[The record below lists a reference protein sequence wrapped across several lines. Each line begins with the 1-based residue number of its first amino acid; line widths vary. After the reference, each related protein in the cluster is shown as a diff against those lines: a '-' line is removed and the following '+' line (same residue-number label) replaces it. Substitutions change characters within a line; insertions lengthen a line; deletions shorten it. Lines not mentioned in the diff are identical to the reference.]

1 MRTYLLLFL
10 WIIYLTNS
18 LYAQSGSGI
27 SGIILD
33 RESGEPLTGATIQ
46 SGSRATISNYDGT
59 FRLELVPGLHVL
71 QISYVGYEGQTL
83 TAEVGGQGFTA
94 LEIRLSAS
102 VMILETATITTGR
115 YERSLGETAV
125 SLEILRPRFIEQINA
140 VSIDEALN
148 RLPGVNIIDG
158 QANIR
163 GGSGFSYGAG
173 SRVMLLVDDIPALQA
188 DAGFPNWNDIPVE
201 NLEQVEVMKGAGS
214 ALYGSAA
221 LNGIINVRTAFA
233 KSVPYTKISTFYT
246 AWLPP
251 SEKERQWWSNSPSST
266 GVSLTHRQK
275 FGKLDLSGSLFYVN
289 TNGYIRDAYD
299 EQGRMTLGLRYRLT
313 DRLALGV
320 NTNLNLGRSQDF
332 FLWANDREGAYQ
344 GGGNNNNSISNKF
357 RYYLDPYLN
366 YFDRAGNK
374 HKLLGRI
381 YGIDNDNNLDQSNK
395 SQLYYGE
402 YQYQRHITHLNL
414 VMTAGALGTYSR
426 VDAELYGD
434 TLFHARNAAAY
445 LQLEQ
450 KPWPWLT
457 LSAGARYEYNAFLT
471 PDSILGQ
478 AIPQGGNEESKP
490 IFRAGANVRFNP
502 FSYLRASWGQGYRFP
517 TIAEKYINT
526 VFGGFQVVPN
536 LQLRSETGWNTEI
549 GWKQGLKM
557 GSWNGY
563 LDLALFWTEYQDM
576 MEFTMVVLP
585 RFQSQNI
592 GDTRIRGAEL
602 TWQGQGTLFGRPMT
616 MMAGL
621 MYLEPQYKDFGEQQ
635 RNTSSSGRNILK
647 YRFRHSAKM
656 DLEMPL
662 TSRFTLGYSYQYYS
676 PMEAIDA
683 IFNIIPGVF
692 DFRAANNKGFHVMD
706 LRGGFQISSR
716 LEAWIIL
723 KNALNQAYSLRP
735 ALLEEPRN
743 ITVRLMMSLGKEPAK

>member
-1 MRTYLLLFL
+1 MRSYLL
-10 WIIYLTNS
+10 IILTVTCITGS
-18 LYAQSGSGI
+18 MYAQSSSGVK
-27 SGIILD
+27 GIVTD
-33 RESGEPLTGATIQ
+33 RDNGEPLTGATIQ
-46 SGSRATISNYDGT
+46 SGGKATISAYDGS
-59 FRLELVPGLHVL
+59 FRLELLPGAHLL
-71 QISYVGYEGQTL
+71 QVSFVGYESLQLPVEVPEGGLIETPMAL
-83 TAEVGGQGFTA
+83 TP
-94 LEIRLSAS
+94 S
-102 VMILETATITTGR
+102 VLILQTATITTGR

-221 LNGIINVRTAFA
+221 LNGIVNVRTAFA
-233 KSVPYTKISTFYT
+233 KSVPYTKVSTFYT
-246 AWLPP
+246 AWLRPG
-251 SEKERQWWSNSPSST
+251 EKERQWWSNSPSSA
-266 GVSLTHRQK
+266 GISLTHRQK
-275 FGKLDLSGSLFYVN
+275 FGRLDVSGSMFYVN
-289 TNGYIRDAYD
+289 TNGYIMDAYD
-299 EQGRMTLGLRYRLT
+299 EQGRITLGLRYRLT
-313 DRLALGV
+313 DRLAIGL

-332 FLWANDREGAYQ
+332 FLWANDRDGAYK

-366 YFDRAGNK
+366 YFDKAGNK
-374 HKLLGRI
+374 HKILGRI

-402 YQYQRHITHLNL
+402 YQYQRHMSRLDL
-414 VMTAGALGTYSR
+414 VVTAGVLGTYSR

-434 TLFHARNAAAY
+434 TLFTSENAAAY
-445 LQLEQ
+445 VQMEQ

-457 LSAGARYEYNAFLT
+457 LTAGARYEYNAFQT

-478 AIPQGGNEESKP
+478 AIPRENNKESKP
-490 IFRAGANVRFNP
+490 IFRLGANARLNP

-536 LQLRSETGWNTEI
+536 LQLRSETVWSAEV
-549 GWKQGLKM
+549 GWKQGVRM
-557 GSWNGY
+557 GSWNGFV
-563 LDLALFWTEYQDM
+563 DLALFWTEYQRM

-592 GDTRIRGAEL
+592 GDTWIRGAEL
-602 TWQGQGTLFGRPMT
+602 TWQGQGTLFGRSMS

-621 MYLEPQYKDFGEQQ
+621 MYIDPRYKDFGEQQ
-635 RNTSSSGRNILK
+635 QNTSSSSRNILK
-647 YRFRHSAKM
+647 YRFRHSAKA

-676 PMEAIDA
+676 HMEAIDA
-683 IFNIIPGVF
+683 IFNIIPGVLP
-692 DFRAANNKGFHVMD
+692 FREANDKGFHVMD
-706 LRGGFQISSR
+706 LRAGYQITPQ
-716 LEAWIIL
+716 LEGWLIL
-723 KNALNQAYSLRP
+723 KNMLNEAYSLRP

-743 ITVRLMMSLGKEPAK
+743 LTVRLIMTPGKS